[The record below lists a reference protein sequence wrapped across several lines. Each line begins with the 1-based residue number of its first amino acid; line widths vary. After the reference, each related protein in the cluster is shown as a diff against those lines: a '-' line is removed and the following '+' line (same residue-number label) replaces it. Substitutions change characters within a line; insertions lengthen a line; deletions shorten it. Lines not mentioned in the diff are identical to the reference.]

1 MAFFSTALVIVV
13 LVGLLNYVVDPYD
26 LLGRNRL
33 GVYVAADRESRPAV
47 VNRFSHDAALMGT
60 SKAAMVDTGQLAG
73 FKFLS
78 ATFGGATVE
87 ELYFFALNYLM
98 DLRLVVLAL
107 DFSMFATDP
116 PYIERDP
123 FERRSATSYANYL
136 LSFGT
141 AEDSIQT
148 ISRFLRGK
156 PKAFR
161 EDGSYI
167 TEKWFET
174 KDVVNPAVLE
184 NAFDEEREMYMKMHF
199 SEQRMSKLK
208 ELRDLF
214 LERGIPVAVVI
225 NPLHQRSVE
234 ILNASHMAGQQ
245 TEWKRRIS
253 DLFPLT
259 VDLSDSKYSAP
270 SNFFASDPVH
280 YKPAVGVEFM
290 NTDVLPKVRGLSTKI
305 RQGIGQTIP
314 CEVPPTRQPP
324 PFRP

>member
-1 MAFFSTALVIVV
+1 MRNTLLRYIIAFFATMSGIVV
-13 LVGLLNYVVDPYD
+13 SVGFLNYLVDPYD

-60 SKAAMVDTGQLAG
+60 SKAAMVDTGQLEG

-87 ELYFFALNYLM
+87 ELYYFALNYLT

-116 PYIERDP
+116 PYIEKDP
-123 FERRSATSYANYL
+123 FGDRGAMFYANYL

-167 TEKWFET
+167 AEKWFET
-174 KDVVNPAVLE
+174 KDVSNRAVLE
-184 NAFDEEREMYMKMHF
+184 NAFDEEHEMYAKMRF
-199 SEQRMSKLK
+199 SEQRMLKLK
-208 ELRDLF
+208 ELSDLF
-214 LERGIPVAVVI
+214 VERGIPVAVVI

-234 ILNASHMAGQQ
+234 LLNTSDMAEQQ
-245 TEWKRRIS
+245 AEWKRRVV

-270 SNFFASDPVH
+270 ANFFASDPVH
-280 YKPAVGVEFM
+280 YKPSVGVEFM
-290 NTDVLPKVRGLSTKI
+290 NTEVLPKVTGLSM
-305 RQGIGQTIP
+305 
-314 CEVPPTRQPP
+314 EVE
-324 PFRP
+324 